1 MSGKPVVNP
10 HKLMS
15 TRTTQES
22 RGREFF
28 GDIVVSVS
36 TFEDAEGDR
45 DSLDTFQLVLMERP
59 DSGRVLHRTGDIN
72 NATITYALSTE
83 EVSVTADAVLH
94 IVSCELSAGV
104 DGLYVPTAFVF
115 LLRSLF
121 FCFQPQPHK

>member
-10 HKLMS
+10 PKLMS

-22 RGREFF
+22 RVFRV
-28 GDIVVSVS
+28 GDIVVTVS

-59 DSGRVLHRTGDIN
+59 DSGRHPTVLHRTGDIN

-115 LLRSLF
+115 LFR
-121 FCFQPQPHK
+121 

>member
-10 HKLMS
+10 PKLMS

-22 RGREFF
+22 RVFRV
-28 GDIVVSVS
+28 GDIVVTVS

-94 IVSCELSAGV
+94 IVSCELSEKKELELPREMYDEYFLCSV
-104 DGLYVPTAFVF
+104 DL
-115 LLRSLF
+115 
-121 FCFQPQPHK
+121 

>member
-10 HKLMS
+10 PKLMS

-22 RGREFF
+22 RVFRV
-28 GDIVVSVS
+28 GDIVVTAS
-36 TFEDAEGDR
+36 TFEDAEGDS

-94 IVSCELSAGV
+94 IVSCELSEKKELELPREMYDEYFLCSV
-104 DGLYVPTAFVF
+104 DL
-115 LLRSLF
+115 
-121 FCFQPQPHK
+121 